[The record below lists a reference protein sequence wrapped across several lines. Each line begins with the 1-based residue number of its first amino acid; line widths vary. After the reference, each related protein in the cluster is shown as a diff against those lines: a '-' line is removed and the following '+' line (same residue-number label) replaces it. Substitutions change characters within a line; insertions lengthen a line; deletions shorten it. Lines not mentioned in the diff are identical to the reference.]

1 MGDGQVRTF
10 IFIVTKECQF
20 RCRYCYLVEKNSYE
34 VMPKEIGWSAVD
46 YMLSNP
52 DFGEDSVI
60 LDFIGGE
67 PLIEIKRIEEICGYF
82 VKRAAE
88 RDHRWSTNYTIR
100 ITTNGLLYD
109 KDEVQAFLTKYNEH
123 ISISISLDGTKR
135 KNDTNR
141 IFVTG
146 KGTYDLI
153 IDNVRLWITQFPD
166 SESRMTI
173 SHNDLPFVKESVI
186 HLLELGIKNID
197 VRIVNEDVW
206 KEGDDVIYE
215 NQLIS
220 LADYLMDNDT
230 LDCHLSCFHEEKG
243 MPISDNVD
251 ISCGNKVL
259 AIDSYGNL
267 YPCHRFASYSLRT
280 KSPLIIGDVFNGVDK
295 NKMRAFACFDVRTH
309 NSKECNECNI
319 CGDCRFCLA
328 EDYDSAETKT
338 IFQHS
343 KAICKMHKAEVRA
356 YNYYWRLY
364 NNKFQNYDR

>member
-123 ISISISLDGTKR
+123 ISISISSL
-135 KNDTNR
+135 
-141 IFVTG
+141 V
-146 KGTYDLI
+146 
-153 IDNVRLWITQFPD
+153 
-166 SESRMTI
+166 
-173 SHNDLPFVKESVI
+173 
-186 HLLELGIKNID
+186 NI
-197 VRIVNEDVW
+197 
-206 KEGDDVIYE
+206 
-215 NQLIS
+215 
-220 LADYLMDNDT
+220 
-230 LDCHLSCFHEEKG
+230 
-243 MPISDNVD
+243 
-251 ISCGNKVL
+251 
-259 AIDSYGNL
+259 
-267 YPCHRFASYSLRT
+267 
-280 KSPLIIGDVFNGVDK
+280 
-295 NKMRAFACFDVRTH
+295 
-309 NSKECNECNI
+309 NS
-319 CGDCRFCLA
+319 
-328 EDYDSAETKT
+328 
-338 IFQHS
+338 
-343 KAICKMHKAEVRA
+343 
-356 YNYYWRLY
+356 
-364 NNKFQNYDR
+364 